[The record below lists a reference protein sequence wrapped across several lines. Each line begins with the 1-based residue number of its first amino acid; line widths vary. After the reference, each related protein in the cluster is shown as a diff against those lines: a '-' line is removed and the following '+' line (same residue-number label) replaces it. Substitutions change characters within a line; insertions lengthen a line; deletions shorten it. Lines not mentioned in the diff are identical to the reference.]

1 MTESGDPNSNREV
14 RVGDVVTKRPV
25 WLLPLVAGSVLV
37 MLMTLVYFG
46 SIVDPG
52 SHLRG
57 LPVALV
63 DNDAGVSTPSGRV
76 DVGQQVVAGLTGSHA
91 VTGRLSLDRTT
102 LSKAEARMN
111 KGAAYATILIPSG
124 FTESVLAVAGTPV
137 SPDQSVKLPA
147 IELLTNSRAG
157 TLGVSLATAVIQPA
171 VAEISSQ
178 IGQQLLKSNGSAPA
192 AGTAPAL
199 KALKTDPVTLSAVAY
214 RPLPAH
220 SGLGLSAFYIS
231 LLTMMC
237 GFLGATIVNTSVD
250 AYLGYAVSEVGP
262 WWRQRLPQPI
272 TRWHTLLAKWI
283 VALGVMPVLTAL
295 LLTVAAG
302 ILRMDAPHL
311 WYLWLFASFAAVV
324 IAIGTLVFFAALGT
338 LGQLLALIVFVY
350 LALASSGGT
359 VPLQALSG
367 FYRFVANFEP
377 LRQILD
383 GVRAILYFNAAADAG
398 LARGL
403 TLTAIGLGFWV
414 VVGAAVTKWYD
425 HKGLHRLQPELLEYV
440 QRSAEAYQPRVDSR
454 PAIENPPAL

>member
-1 MTESGDPNSNREV
+1 
-14 RVGDVVTKRPV
+14 
-25 WLLPLVAGSVLV
+25 
-37 MLMTLVYFG
+37 MLMTLIYFG

-57 LPVALV
+57 LPVAVV
-63 DNDAGVSTPSGRV
+63 DEDTGANTASGRV
-76 DVGQQVVAGLTGSHA
+76 DVGQEVVAGLTGSHA
-91 VTGRLSLDRTT
+91 VTSRLALDTTT
-102 LSKAEARMN
+102 LGAAEARMN
-111 KGAAYATILIPSG
+111 KGAVYATVLIPSE
-124 FTESVLAVAGTPV
+124 FTASVLAVAGTPV
-137 SPDQSVKLPA
+137 STEKAVELPA
-147 IELLTNSRAG
+147 IELLTNNRAG
-157 TLGVSLATAVIQPA
+157 TLGVSLATGVIQPA
-171 VAEISSQ
+171 VASLSSQ
-178 IGQQLLKSNGSAPA
+178 LGQQLLKSSGS
-192 AGTAPAL
+192 TATTDPAL
-199 KALKTDPVTLSAVAY
+199 KALRADPVTLSVVAY
-214 RPLPAH
+214 RPLPPH

-237 GFLGATIVNTSVD
+237 GFLGGIIVNTSVD

-262 WWRQRLPQPI
+262 RWSQRLPQPI

-283 VALGVMPVLTAL
+283 VALGVIPVLTAVL
-295 LLTVAAG
+295 MVVAAG

-311 WYLWLFASFAAVV
+311 WYLWLFATFAALV

-383 GVRAILYFNAAADAG
+383 GVRAILYFNAAADSG

-403 TLTAIGLGFWV
+403 TLTAIGLVFWLA
-414 VVGAAVTKWYD
+414 VGVAVTKWYD
-425 HKGLHRLQPELLEYV
+425 HRGLHRMRPEVLDYV
-440 QRSAEAYQPRVDSR
+440 QRSAQAYQPAAEAP
-454 PAIENPPAL
+454 PAIENPPAV